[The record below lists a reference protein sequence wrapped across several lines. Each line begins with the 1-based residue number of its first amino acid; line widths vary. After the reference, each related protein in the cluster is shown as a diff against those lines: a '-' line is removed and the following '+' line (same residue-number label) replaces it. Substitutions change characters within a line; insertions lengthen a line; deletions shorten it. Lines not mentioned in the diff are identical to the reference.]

1 MTVMTTVTKPG
12 HQMTLPLRAAVIALG
27 ATCVSLTSSRL
38 LIQALV
44 DQRWPIAVY
53 TAIAAIVG
61 YGPLIIC
68 CIAVSRSLGSGS
80 LRADIGLDVKRVDL
94 GWGPVTWLA
103 CLVAQFVAAVVVI
116 TARLPF
122 ESNTDGFSERAGDR
136 AYVISFAI
144 LAVVCAPIVEE
155 LVFRGLVLRGL
166 MSRVPVW
173 GAVALQA
180 VLFGCAHID
189 PVRGLKNIGLVL
201 VLACVGAVLGGAAY
215 LLGRLA
221 PTMIAHALVNTV
233 ALIVVLNT

>member
-1 MTVMTTVTKPG
+1 M
-12 HQMTLPLRAAVIALG
+12 IALA
-27 ATCVSLTSSRL
+27 ATFVSLTSSRL

-44 DQRWPIAVY
+44 DHRWPIAVY

-68 CIAVSRSLGSGS
+68 CIVVSRSLGTGRLSD
-80 LRADIGLDVKRVDL
+80 DIGLDMKRIDL

-103 CLVAQFVAAVVVI
+103 CLAAQLVAAVVVI

-122 ESNTDGFSERAGDR
+122 ESNTDGFSARAGDR

-144 LAVVCAPIVEE
+144 LAVVCAPFVEE

-166 MSRVPVW
+166 MSRAPVW
-173 GAVALQA
+173 WAVGLQG

-189 PVRGLKNIGLVL
+189 PIRGLKNIGLVL
-201 VLACVGAVLGGAAY
+201 VLSSVGVVLGGAAH